1 MPGTGYDRDAENV
14 RLNLSLGQ
22 RRFGLIVF
30 VLSVLAGML
39 LASWAKAETLAAQ
52 TQMTDADT
60 LVLSGTKFR
69 LDGIDAPER
78 NQQCLM
84 TDGKLWRCGEA
95 AMTALARFI
104 GDRPV
109 TCQDVGADTKYNRRI
124 GRCSVGEVNIEHWLV
139 REGWAIEFK
148 MHSDGRFADE
158 ESGARE
164 NRRGMWA
171 SCFANPRDVRYFNRS
186 NATFMGQCPSDI
198 EPVRN
203 QLFGQGVWI
212 KAKVFAMARQV
223 MTGLRGIYHTEGC
236 GSYGKMASEPDGH
249 RLQLFA
255 SAAVAE
261 EAGFRKAKNCLK

>member
-1 MPGTGYDRDAENV
+1 MPGTGYDREAERIGLNIIPGRR
-14 RLNLSLGQ
+14 RL
-22 RRFGLIVF
+22 GLIVF

-39 LASWAKAETLAAQ
+39 LASWAKAETLVAQ
-52 TQMTDADT
+52 PQMTDADT

-78 NQQCLM
+78 NQQCLAP
-84 TDGKLWRCGEA
+84 DDKLWPCGEA
-95 AMTALARFI
+95 ATKALTRFI
-104 GDRPV
+104 GDRPM
-109 TCQDVGADTKYNRRI
+109 TCQDVGADTKYNRHI
-124 GRCSVGEVNIEHWLV
+124 GRCSVGGESIEHWLV

-158 ESGARE
+158 ERAARE
-164 NRRGMWA
+164 NRRGLWA
-171 SCFANPRDVRYFNRS
+171 SCFANPRDVRYSNRS

-236 GSYGKMASEPDGH
+236 GSYGKMASEPDGL